1 MKPQAKLYLQKIF
14 AVVAL
19 IFLMIIVIYDA
30 RIHFDAELIH
40 IKRQHKSAQKNWN
53 LFYDQRYV
61 YADSGFRYESD
72 FDAIRQLIEPGS
84 AILSDISTSYYSST
98 YLPAYVNNI
107 HRHHGKYDV
116 NGISALLKNR
126 QICYLQ
132 DPKNITSTKEFFK
145 THNALMHKRGLP
157 EIRYII
163 VNSDVKNLNLRQ
175 DCLWT
180 ARERL
185 IKFLGNLADLK
196 YEGEYLRLYKLNGD
210 LTPTPPESN

>member
-1 MKPQAKLYLQKIF
+1 MTL
-14 AVVAL
+14 AL
-19 IFLMIIVIYDA
+19 LVGVVIYDA
-30 RIHFDAELIH
+30 RTHFDADLIH
-40 IKRQHKSAQKNWN
+40 LKRQHKSAQRNWN

-72 FDAIRQLIEPGS
+72 FDAIGKLIEPGR

-98 YLPAYVNNI
+98 YLPAYVKNI

-126 QICYLQ
+126 QVCYLQ
-132 DPKNITSTKEFFK
+132 DPKNVTATKEFFK
-145 THNALMHKRGLP
+145 KHNALMNKRGLP

-163 VNSDVKNLNLRQ
+163 VNNDVKNLNLRQ

-185 IKFLGNLADLK
+185 IKFVGNLADLK
-196 YEGEYLRLYKLNGD
+196 FKGEYLRLYKLNDD
-210 LTPTPPESN
+210 LTPTPSESN